1 METIIKELARETQLR
16 DRQGQVVAS
25 FKGKLFTII
34 TRLILLV
41 LITIFV
47 MGFVALIYN
56 LITQGVDSNATFG
69 IYN

>member
-1 METIIKELARETQLR
+1 MGTIIKELARETQLR